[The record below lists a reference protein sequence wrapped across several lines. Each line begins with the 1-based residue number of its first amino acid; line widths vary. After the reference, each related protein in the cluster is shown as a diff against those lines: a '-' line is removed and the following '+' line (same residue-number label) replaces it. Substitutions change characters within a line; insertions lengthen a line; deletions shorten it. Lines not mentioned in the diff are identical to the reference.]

1 MSQTAVSLFW
11 LFFDTLCPIA
21 LGYVLHARGLVT
33 RSQTQKLITFNVR
46 VIFTLL
52 AFLAFW
58 RLPLSAEIL
67 WIAPVSLLLTFIP
80 YWVGMAMSRR
90 FADPAE
96 RGAFVMSAM
105 LGNTGSLGGLVSFLI
120 LGPIGFAYVQ
130 MTAVIQNVL
139 LVLFCFPVCQKFRD
153 QASSS
158 RGIVQKRSLRELL
171 LTWNQFSIAGMV
183 AGGIISACGLAQP
196 ESLSPVFAAIVHLS
210 CWLNFLPVGLL
221 IDFRAAM
228 PYMRMVSGI
237 IPIKFLL
244 VPGFVWAMCE
254 AIFSDPAITKT
265 MVILAAT
272 PTAINAVVSTA
283 LYELKKDVA
292 IASFIGTTILFGVA
306 VCPILFWLFA

>member
-11 LFFDTLCPIA
+11 LFFDTICPIA
-21 LGYVLHARGLVT
+21 LGYALHAKGLVT
-33 RSQTQKLITFNVR
+33 REQTQKLITFCVR

-58 RLPLSAEIL
+58 RLTISAEIL
-67 WIAPVSLLLTFIP
+67 WIVPVSLLLTFIP
-80 YWVGMAMSRR
+80 YWVGMAMTRGFR
-90 FADPAE
+90 DPAE
-96 RGAFVMSAM
+96 RGAFVMSSM
-105 LGNTGSLGGLVSFLI
+105 LGNTGTLGGLVSFLI
-120 LGPIGFAYVQ
+120 LGPIGYAYVQ
-130 MTAVIQNVL
+130 ITAVIQNVL

-158 RGIVQKRSLRELL
+158 RGIVRKRSLRELL
-171 LTWNQFSIAGMV
+171 FTWNQISVVGMI
-183 AGGIISACGLAQP
+183 AGGILSACGVTQP
-196 ESLSPVFAAIVHLS
+196 ESFSPVFAAIVHLS

-221 IDFRAAM
+221 IDFRAAK

-237 IPIKFLL
+237 IPIKFVL
-244 VPGFVWAMCE
+244 VPGLVWAMCE

-272 PTAINAVVSTA
+272 PTAINAVLASA
-283 LYELKKDVA
+283 LFELRKDLA
-292 IASFIGTTILFGVA
+292 IASFIGTSILFGIV